1 MASPIDP
8 AADIALGHYPP
19 PRRTIIHLSDTH
31 FLGTGDPLYGAV
43 DTDAGL
49 ERALTLVAG
58 SGREVAAIIITGDLT
73 DLGEPAA
80 YRRLR
85 AMLEP
90 AAARLGAE
98 LVWVMGNHD
107 ERPAFAAE
115 LLDLEPSL
123 EPQDRVHWIGGL
135 RIIALDTSV
144 PGYHHGDLDRAQLDW
159 LAVEL
164 ATPAP
169 EGTLVALHHPPVP
182 SPVELMALLEL
193 HNQTAFGQVL
203 EGSDVLAILAGHLHH
218 PMFGLFAGIPVSV
231 ASATCYSIDSLAEL
245 GSLRG
250 IDGARS
256 LNLVELRATG
266 VTHTIV
272 PVDAMSTISGF
283 PRETMELLARMT
295 PEARLDAF
303 SRKRSAFGGSGT
315 DSPGPGAPSSPGA

>member
-1 MASPIDP
+1 MASPLGP
-8 AADIALGHYPP
+8 AADIALGHYPLAT
-19 PRRTIIHLSDTH
+19 RTIIHLSDTH
-31 FLGTGDPLYGAV
+31 FLGSGDPLYGAA

-49 ERALTLVAG
+49 ERALALLAG
-58 SGREVAAIIITGDLT
+58 SGREIAAIVITGDLT

-144 PGYHHGDLDRAQLDW
+144 PGYHHGDLDLAQLDW
-159 LAVEL
+159 LAAQL

-169 EGTLVALHHPPVP
+169 EGTLLALHHPPVP
-182 SPVELMALLEL
+182 GPVELMALLEL

-231 ASATCYSIDSLAEL
+231 ASATCYSIDSLAER

-250 IDGARS
+250 VDGARS
-256 LNLVELRATG
+256 LNLVELRETG
-266 VTHTIV
+266 VTHAVV
-272 PVDAMSTISGF
+272 PVDTMSTISGF
-283 PRETMELLARMT
+283 PRETMELLVRMT
-295 PEARLDAF
+295 PEARLEAF
-303 SRKRSAFGGSGT
+303 SRKRTTVGQSGT
-315 DSPGPGAPSSPGA
+315 ESMASGVPDSSGS